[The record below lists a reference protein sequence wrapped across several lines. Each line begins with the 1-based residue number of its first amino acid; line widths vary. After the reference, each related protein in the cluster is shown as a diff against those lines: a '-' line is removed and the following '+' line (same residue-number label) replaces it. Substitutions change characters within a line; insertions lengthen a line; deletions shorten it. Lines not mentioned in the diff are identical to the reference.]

1 MQTRRA
7 AITAAA
13 MRILGFGAIFLIAKI
28 GNLAEGSATPT
39 KCVMA
44 RASTSL
50 SGSLLW
56 VASLI
61 TRTAGAALQLTSAP
75 AGLGF

>member
-1 MQTRRA
+1 MRV
-7 AITAAA
+7 AIPAAA
-13 MRILGFGAIFLIAKI
+13 TQFLGFGVIFLIAKI

-44 RASTSL
+44 RASSSL
-50 SGSLLW
+50 TGSLLW

-75 AGLGF
+75 AGLGFWV